1 MPVFCRSKFTFKPI
15 LIPLLTLVALL
26 SISSASHAYLNR
38 SYTSLEQAKV
48 FKGDFNG
55 ILRSGK
61 LRILVPRDFTSVS
74 YLPRQRSPLAD
85 QQRIIEEF
93 ALSHG
98 LMPELVIVD
107 NFAKLIPALE
117 AGKGDVIIN
126 NLTVND
132 QRLKKIAFSVPVDYV
147 FEQVIVASND
157 KSIRRVRDLNGKTV
171 MVNAG
176 STFWHA
182 LKWLKENKYP
192 DIELLTAPDRLQR
205 EGILDLLANGEI
217 DATIMD
223 SNLVEIYESYRDDFR
238 VATNFSGQRNIAW
251 GVRKNAPK
259 LLSQINRYLQLEYRV
274 EDHGNR
280 YQGDF
285 ISIKERRVIR
295 VMLRNNA
302 SSYFLYRGE
311 LMGFEYELAR
321 EFANFHG
328 LRLEVVVPPSNRELS
343 TWLLEG
349 RADFAMG
356 FLEIDESQRRLGIA
370 YSEPY
375 HYARQHI
382 VVSKNDKADSL
393 ADLAHR
399 TVIVRH
405 HSNYWDRLS
414 QLQREG
420 AGFTLRAANDA
431 IETEQLIQMVS
442 RGKYKATMADEHLLD
457 IELAKSVAVRSAYA
471 TEYEVPHVIA
481 LRKRNPQLKRALD
494 AFVKR
499 VYKSE
504 FYNITYRKY
513 FKSKRSVIRLA
524 KGRVVDTLSGEI
536 SPYDSLVRKY
546 AERYGFDWR
555 LVTAQMYQESGFDP
569 KAKSPSG
576 AKGLMQMMPRTAKS
590 MGVSKIADPA
600 QSIKGGVK
608 YMSWLRDR
616 FSTDIPM
623 AERQLFTLAAYNA
636 GAGHVH
642 DARRLAEQ
650 MGHDPNRWFDH
661 TESAMLLLSKKKYSK
676 KARYGFVNGAEP
688 VKYVREITDRFEAY
702 ISLSGTQISSP
713 PGKALLAL
721 AE

>member
-1 MPVFCRSKFTFKPI
+1 MPVFYRSNYTFKSI
-15 LIPLLTLVALL
+15 LISLLSLVALL
-26 SISSASHAYLNR
+26 CISSTSHAYLNR
-38 SYTSLEQAKV
+38 SYTTLEQAKP

-55 ILRSGK
+55 ILRVGK

-74 YLPRQRSPLAD
+74 YLPRQRSPLAE

-98 LMPELVIVD
+98 LIPELVIVD

-132 QRLKKIAFSVPVDYV
+132 QRLKKIAFSIPVDYV
-147 FEQVIVASND
+147 FEQILVGKND
-157 KSIRRVRDLNGKTV
+157 KSIQRVRDLNGKTV
-171 MVNAG
+171 MVNRD

-192 DIELLTAPDRLQR
+192 DIELLPTPDKVQR
-205 EGILDLLANGEI
+205 EEILDFLADGTI

-223 SNLVEIYESYRDDFR
+223 SNLAEIYETYRDDFR

-251 GVRKNAPK
+251 GVRKNAPR
-259 LLSQINRYLQLEYRV
+259 LLSAINRYLQLEYRV
-274 EDHGNR
+274 EDHGN
-280 YQGDF
+280 QNVGDF
-285 ISIKERRVIR
+285 DTIKKSRVVR
-295 VMLRNNA
+295 VLLRNNA

-321 EFANFHG
+321 EFARYHG
-328 LRLEVVVPPSNRELS
+328 LRLEVVVPPSNRELL

-349 RADFAMG
+349 KADFAMG
-356 FLEIDESQRRLGIA
+356 FLETEDSMRRLGIT

-382 VVSKNDKADSL
+382 VVSKKDKADSL
-393 ADLAHR
+393 DDLDYR
-399 TVIVRH
+399 TVFVRQ
-405 HSNYWDRLS
+405 HSSYWNRLS
-414 QLQREG
+414 KLQQDG
-420 AGFTLRAANDA
+420 AGFTLRATDDA
-431 IETEQLIQMVS
+431 IETEQLIEMVS
-442 RGKYKATMADEHLLD
+442 RGKYKATMADQHLLD

-471 TEYEVPHVIA
+471 TDYEVSHVIA
-481 LRKRNPQLKRALD
+481 LRKRNPKLKNSLD

-499 VYKSE
+499 IYKSE

-513 FKSKRSVIRLA
+513 FKSKRSVVRLA
-524 KGRVVDTLSGEI
+524 RGRVIDPLSGEI
-536 SPYDSLVRKY
+536 SPYDNLIRKY
-546 AERYGFDWR
+546 ANRYGFDWR

-569 KAKSPSG
+569 KAKSPAG
-576 AKGLMQMMPRTAKS
+576 AKGLMQMMPRTAKA
-590 MGVSKIADPA
+590 MGVSKIADPD
-600 QSIKGGVK
+600 QSIKGGLK
-608 YMSWLRDR
+608 YMSWLRER
-616 FSTDIPM
+616 FSSDIPI

-650 MGHDPNRWFDH
+650 LGHDPNRWFGH
-661 TESAMLLLSKKKYSK
+661 TENAMLLLSKKKYSK
-676 KARYGFVNGAEP
+676 KARYGYVNGAEP
-688 VKYVREITDRFEAY
+688 VKYVREIKDRFEAY
-702 ISLSGTQISSP
+702 ISLSGTQASAGSTN
-713 PGKALLAL
+713 ARLAL
-721 AE
+721 VE